1 MPAGRRGRKV
11 VPRPPVE
18 GGGAQDSVANSLKF
32 RTNKKKL
39 HSQTNLKS
47 HFMEGPE
54 RGANFLGPK
63 GFTLHGYRTDL
74 FKLFGN

>member
-32 RTNKKKL
+32 RTHKKKL
-39 HSQTNLKS
+39 RSQTNLKS
-47 HFMEGPE
+47 HFMEGPK
-54 RGANFLGPK
+54 RGRIFKNLFFGPK
-63 GFTLHGYRTDL
+63 RIYSAWI
-74 FKLFGN
+74 